1 MLTPIVGLSKED
13 YRPDKMKKEPRIAP
27 RPLTMNTLY
36 SDHAISL
43 AEFVSEEQIPSIIY
57 KMSVEKLKDR
67 DRKRFIRKY
76 FEL

>member
-1 MLTPIVGLSKED
+1 M
-13 YRPDKMKKEPRIAP
+13 YPRI
-27 RPLTMNTLY
+27 PLALAVGVCQ
-36 SDHAISL
+36 SDHSISL
-43 AEFVSEEQIPSIIY
+43 AEFVSEEQIPSVIY

>member
-1 MLTPIVGLSKED
+1 
-13 YRPDKMKKEPRIAP
+13 MKKEPRITP
-27 RPLTMNTLY
+27 RLNTIKTLTMNTLY

-67 DRKRFIRKY
+67 DRKRFFRKY
-76 FEL
+76 FDLQTYFICGK